1 MSRPRR
7 EFWRRIRPRLALAA
21 ATLAA
26 GCAGDDLAR
35 TAEEPPRDLLVEDF
49 RDPRPG
55 LKPDIVELPPG
66 TYLPPPTLRTF
77 IGVDIDGQVEAM
89 EVTEESVPDP
99 GGGNEI
105 RQVGPVQVTSDAEV
119 GVAWPVEGLVGQING
134 RPVFADEFLQPLES
148 RLKEFAAMP
157 DRVQGRAGFLR
168 LIGERF
174 DAFVDNE
181 LVISESESQLSEGQ
195 RQGLFAWLKSMQ
207 ETEIAERGG
216 NRAAAEESLREDL
229 GMSIDEFLAQRKDE
243 ALAATLLQRR
253 VRPRTIVAWRDLE
266 REYRRRID
274 EFAPPPTVEIGRIR
288 LNSATDGDRVAKVR
302 ELAAAG
308 RPLADIAREIGVAP
322 DALVWQRY
330 QLPPGVDLEPGIETF
345 PLADA
350 VKEKLRGLPVGT
362 ASEPIEQRGF
372 VVWLAVLGVDAPPA
386 VSIYDPEVQLFLRS
400 VVSGERA
407 GIERFRYIRSL
418 RSRWVT
424 DDIDEIESRIV
435 QIALDRYWRVD

>member
-1 MSRPRR
+1 VPALRR
-7 EFWRRIRPRLALAA
+7 EIPGLIALG
-21 ATLAA
+21 ATVLSA
-26 GCAGDDLAR
+26 GCSGNDLAR
-35 TAEEPPRDLLVEDF
+35 HADEPPRELLVEDF

-55 LKPDIVELPPG
+55 LKPDIVELPPD
-66 TYLPPPTLRTF
+66 TYLPPPTLRRF
-77 IGVDIDGQVEAM
+77 IGVETDGEVEEL
-89 EVTEESVPDP
+89 EVTEESVPEP

-105 RQVGPVQVTSDAEV
+105 RQVGPAAVTSSAEV
-119 GVAWPVEGLVGQING
+119 GRAWPVEGLVGQING

-157 DRVQGRAGFLR
+157 DRVQGRMGFLR
-168 LIGERF
+168 LVGERF

-195 RQGLFAWLKSMQ
+195 RQGLFAWLRSMQ

-243 ALAATLLQRR
+243 ALAATILQRK

-266 REYRRRID
+266 QEYRRRAN
-274 EFAPPPTVEIGRIR
+274 EFAPPPTVLIGRIR
-288 LNSATDGDRVAKVR
+288 LGSEADAAKVAKVR

-308 RPLADIAREIGVAP
+308 RTMVEIAGEIGIAP
-322 DALVWQRY
+322 EALVWQTY
-330 QLPPGVDLEPGIETF
+330 QLPPGVALEPGIETF
-345 PLADA
+345 PLADT
-350 VKEKLRGLPVGT
+350 VKEKLRGLAIGAP
-362 ASEPIEQRGF
+362 SEPIEQRGF
-372 VVWLAVLGVDAPPA
+372 TVWLAILGVDAPEA
-386 VSIYDPEVQLFLRS
+386 KSIYDPEVQLFLRS

-424 DDIDEIESRIV
+424 DDIDEIESRLV
-435 QIALDRYWRVD
+435 QVALDRYWRVD

>member
-1 MSRPRR
+1 MPG
-7 EFWRRIRPRLALAA
+7 WRRVFLRRSALGAA
-21 ATLAA
+21 ILSA
-26 GCAGDDLAR
+26 GCGGDLGR
-35 TAEEPPRDLLVEDF
+35 TTDEATRELLVEDF

-55 LKPDIVELPPG
+55 LKPDVVELPPD
-66 TYLPPPTLRTF
+66 TYLPPPTLRRY
-77 IGVDIDGQVEAM
+77 IGVESDGEVEEM
-89 EVTEESVPDP
+89 EVTEESVPEP
-99 GGGNEI
+99 GGTNEV
-105 RQVGPVQVTSDAEV
+105 RQVGPAVVTSDAEV

-148 RLKEFAAMP
+148 RLKEFAAAP
-157 DRVQGRAGFLR
+157 DRVQGRAAFLR

-195 RQGLFAWLKSMQ
+195 RQGLFAWLQSMQ

-243 ALAATLLQRR
+243 ALAATLLQRK
-253 VRPRTIVAWRDLE
+253 VKPRTIVAWRDLE
-266 REYRRRID
+266 QEYRRRAD

-288 LNSATDGDRVAKVR
+288 LNSATEADKVAKVR
-302 ELAAAG
+302 GLAAAG
-308 RPLADIAREIGVAP
+308 RTLGEIAKEIGIAP
-322 DALVWQRY
+322 EALAWQRY
-330 QLPPGVDLEPGIETF
+330 QLPPGVDLGPGIETF
-345 PLADA
+345 PLADN
-350 VKEKLRGLPVGT
+350 VKEKLRGLPVGKP
-362 ASEPIEQRGF
+362 SEPIEQRGF
-372 VVWLAVLGVDAPPA
+372 TVWLAILGVDAPPGK
-386 VSIYDPEVQLFLRS
+386 SIYDPEVQLFLRS

-424 DDIDEIESRIV
+424 DDIDEIESRLV
-435 QIALDRYWRVD
+435 QVALDRYWRVD

>member
-1 MSRPRR
+1 VPASRR
-7 EFWRRIRPRLALAA
+7 EFPGLLALGAA
-21 ATLAA
+21 ALAG
-26 GCAGDDLAR
+26 GCAGNDLAR
-35 TAEEPPRDLLVEDF
+35 NADEPPRELLVSDF
-49 RDPRPG
+49 RQPRAG
-55 LKPDIVELPPG
+55 LAPDVIELPPD
-66 TYLPPPTLRTF
+66 TYLPPPTLRRF
-77 IGVDIDGQVEAM
+77 IGVESDGEIEEM
-89 EVTEESVPDP
+89 EVTEESVPEP
-99 GGGNEI
+99 GGASEV
-105 RQVGPVQVTSDAEV
+105 RQVGPVEVTSSAEV
-119 GVAWPVEGLVGQING
+119 GRAWPVEGLVGQING

-157 DRVQGRAGFLR
+157 DRIQGRMGFLR

-195 RQGLFAWLKSMQ
+195 RQGLFAWLRSMQ

-243 ALAATLLQRR
+243 ALAATLLQRK
-253 VRPRTIVAWRDLE
+253 VKPRTIVAWRDLE
-266 REYRRRID
+266 REYRRRAN
-274 EFAPPPTVEIGRIR
+274 EFAPPPTVLIGRIR
-288 LNSATDGDRVAKVR
+288 LDAAADAAKVAKVR

-308 RPLADIAREIGVAP
+308 RTMVEIAGEIGLTP
-322 DALVWQRY
+322 ESLVWQTY

-350 VKEKLRGLPVGT
+350 VKERLRGLPVGKP
-362 ASEPIEQRGF
+362 SEPIEQRGF
-372 VVWLAVLGVDAPPA
+372 AVWLAILGVDAPEA
-386 VSIYDPEVQLFLRS
+386 KSIYDPEVQLFLRS

-407 GIERFRYIRSL
+407 GVERFRYIRSL

-424 DDIDEIESRIV
+424 DDIDEIEGRLV
-435 QIALDRYWRVD
+435 QIALDRYWRVE